1 MNFFTGRLVKG
12 DGKLHFDG
20 GSFTVEIPSDRLDRY
35 MPYANKPVILGVRP
49 ESIYDPKYVSPGI
62 FVQPVEGQIDLTEL
76 MGNEIFLYVTSG
88 SHNFVARVDPRSSI
102 SMGSQ
107 ATVVFNMNNMHLFD
121 PDTEHT
127 IR

>member
-1 MNFFTGRLVKG
+1 VPPER
-12 DGKLHFDG
+12 
-20 GSFTVEIPSDRLDRY
+20 IDRY
-35 MPYANKPVILGVRP
+35 MPYGGKAVILGVRP
-49 ESIYDPKYVSPGI
+49 ESIYDPEFASAGI
-62 FVQPVEGQIDLTEL
+62 FTQPVEGNIDLTEL

-88 SHNFVARVDPRSSI
+88 EHNFVARVDPRSKISI
-102 SMGSQ
+102 GSK